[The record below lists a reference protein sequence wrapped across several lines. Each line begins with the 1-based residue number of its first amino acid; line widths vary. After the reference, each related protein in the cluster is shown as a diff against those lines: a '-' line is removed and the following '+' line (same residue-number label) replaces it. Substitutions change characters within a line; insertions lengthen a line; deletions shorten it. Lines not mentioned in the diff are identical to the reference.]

1 MKAESNIK
9 PVSLAVE
16 RGAGGMAE
24 VVFRENIAEETRE
37 QNEETTVVY
46 TYDEYRTAVPYRDNL
61 LQAVKKA
68 KADWLARAKSEE
80 TVTPKPSLEQQVAAL
95 QKENAKLREDN
106 DIIAAALEET
116 IAMVLGG
123 GE

>member
-9 PVSLAVE
+9 PVSLMVE
-16 RGAGGMAE
+16 RVAGGMAE
-24 VVFRENIAEETRE
+24 VVFRENITEETRE
-37 QNEETTVVY
+37 LGEETTVAY

-61 LQAVKKA
+61 LKAVKKA
-68 KADWLARAKSEE
+68 KAAWLARAKAEE
-80 TVTPKPSLEQQVAAL
+80 AVIPKLSLEQQIETL

-116 IAMVLGG
+116 IAMVFGG
-123 GE
+123 DE

>member
-16 RGAGGMAE
+16 RVAGGMAE
-24 VVFRENIAEETRE
+24 VVFRENITEETRE

-68 KADWLARAKSEE
+68 KAAWLARAKAEE
-80 TVTPKPSLEQQVAAL
+80 AVTPKPSLEQQVAAL

-106 DIIAAALEET
+106 DIIGAALEET